1 MLRPCS
7 CPEGSHSVVR
17 SVCWLLWKG
26 QGGRISLYLEEE
38 GVVTHSLPGEV
49 TRELSL
55 GVVLPRGKLRKGIP
69 GQMIAKPWG
78 VSGVC
83 SGNARYI

>member
-1 MLRPCS
+1 M
-7 CPEGSHSVVR
+7 

-26 QGGRISLYLEEE
+26 QGGSISFYLEEG
-38 GVVTHSLPGEV
+38 GVVMHSLPGEV

-55 GVVLPRGKLRKGIP
+55 GVVLPREKLRKGIP
-69 GQMIAKPWG
+69 GQMIAKLWG